1 MNIFFLSAC
10 PVTAA
15 RYHCDKHVVKMIL
28 EYAQLLST
36 AHHVLDGDDAPEGIY
51 KVTHKN
57 HPSAVWV
64 RHSKANYLWLLDLLL
79 NVMEEYQERYKKT
92 HKTSRLLPALLQHPM
107 NIPDGEF
114 TDPPQCMPDE
124 YKCDD
129 TVTAYKNYYLGDKRY
144 FAQWKNTD
152 APSWYL
158 TGLEESY
165 TEYLFALGKERVVY
179 KHHY

>member
-1 MNIFFLSAC
+1 MNIFYLHEN

-36 AHHVLDGDDAPEGIY
+36 AHHVLDGDDAPEGLY

-64 RHSKANYLWLLDLLL
+64 RQSKDNYLYTLNLFLFLLD
-79 NVMEEYQERYKKT
+79 EYKHRYHKQ
-92 HKTSRLLPALLQHPM
+92 HKTSRLSPLLLQYPI
-107 NIPDGEF
+107 NIPDTGF
-114 TDPPQCMPDE
+114 TEPPQCMPDE

-129 TVTAYKNYYLGDKRY
+129 AVEAYRNYYIQDKAS
-144 FAQWKNTD
+144 FAQWKYTD
-152 APSWYL
+152 TPNWYL
-158 TGLEESY
+158 TGLAKSS
-165 TEYLFALGKERVVY
+165 TEFSFAIGR
-179 KHHY
+179 

>member
-1 MNIFFLSAC
+1 MNIFYLHEN

-51 KVTHKN
+51 KCTHKN

-64 RHSKANYLWLLDLLL
+64 RQSKENYMWLVDLFL
-79 NVMEEYQERYKKT
+79 NCIREYNDRYGKW
-92 HKTSRLLPALLQHPM
+92 HKTESIKQVLSIPPA
-107 NIPDGEF
+107 NIPDAEF
-114 TDPPQCMPDE
+114 TQPPQCMPDE

-129 TVTAYKNYYLGDKRY
+129 PVTAYRNYYIGDKAS
-144 FAQWKNTD
+144 FAVWKYS
-152 APSWYL
+152 APPMWY
-158 TGLEESY
+158 TGAENY
-165 TEYLFALGKERVVY
+165 ARVY
-179 KHHY
+179 